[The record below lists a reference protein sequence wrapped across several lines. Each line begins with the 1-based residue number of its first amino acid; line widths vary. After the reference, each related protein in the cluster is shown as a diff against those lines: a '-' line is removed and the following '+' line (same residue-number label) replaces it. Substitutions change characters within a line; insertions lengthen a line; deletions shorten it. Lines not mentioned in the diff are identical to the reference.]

1 MRDCPLCGNPVRLGA
16 QKIRVN
22 RKQGVYHYIA
32 HLGSGRP
39 PCVPGE
45 WSTVMLKPYP
55 VREED
60 KPRFQMVERWEA
72 LERAQK

>member
-1 MRDCPLCGNPVRLGA
+1 VEN
-16 QKIRVN
+16 
-22 RKQGVYHYIA
+22 
-32 HLGSGRP
+32 
-39 PCVPGE
+39 PCVLARRRSASIASKAYITTSRIWEAAGRHVFPGE

-55 VREED
+55 MREED